1 MAGSGYWEEPM
12 DHFVRPGL
20 RFDVVDSGPSDAPA
34 VVLLHGFPQQPF
46 SFESVASRLN
56 AAGLRTLTPTQ
67 RGYSPAARP
76 TRRRDYRTAA
86 AAADV
91 VALLDTAG
99 LAQAHIVGHDWGG
112 SQAWGTAGWHANRV
126 VSLTVL
132 SMPHPAAFVKSLW
145 TSRQGLRSW
154 YVALF
159 QLPRLPESW
168 ARRSLAQSLRDS
180 GLPADYAD
188 RYADAMTEPGALTGA
203 LNWYRGIPFSRRP
216 PLGQIKVPTS
226 YVWGRHDIALARR
239 AVELTADYVVG
250 PYEVV
255 ELEAGHWLPETKPDA
270 VADAIL
276 ARVRSADG
284 PTY

>member
-1 MAGSGYWEEPM
+1 VDY
-12 DHFVRPGL
+12 FRRPGL
-20 RFDVVDSGPSDAPA
+20 RFDVVDSGSADSPA
-34 VVLLHGFPQQPF
+34 VVLLHGFPQQPY
-46 SFESVASRLN
+46 SFDAVAGRLN

-67 RGYSPAARP
+67 RGYTPAARP
-76 TRRRDYRTAA
+76 TRRRDYRTSAT
-86 AAADV
+86 AADV
-91 VALLDTAG
+91 VALLETAG

-112 SQAWGTAGWHANRV
+112 NQAWSVAGWHPDRV
-126 VSLTVL
+126 ASLTVL

-154 YVALF
+154 YVGLV
-159 QLPRLPESW
+159 RLPALPELM
-168 ARRSLAQSLRDS
+168 AGRTLAKSLRDS
-180 GLPADYAD
+180 GLPPEFVD
-188 RYADAMTEPGALTGA
+188 RYTAALAEPGALTGA

-216 PLGQIKVPTS
+216 PLGRIKLPAS

-239 AVELTADYVVG
+239 GVELTAGYVVG

-276 ARVRSADG
+276 ARMRTTQG
-284 PTY
+284 